1 MGCGR
6 RPSSSLPP
14 LPLLPFDEGRWL
26 WRYGLVGRAVSLLS
40 TLWDAGDVRLLSALS
55 ALSLFF
61 DEGAWLWSPH
71 EKLNNRFPSTLRNA
85 GDVSF
90 SLPSFNEGV
99 WLRSS
104 PTAGVSV
111 FSRRYGMCRRP
122 LPPVLPPSLLP
133 LMNASSLWKGF
144 AHV

>member
-26 WRYGLVGRAVSLLS
+26 WRYGLVVFSRRYGMRATTRSLFLPSLRRIPREKWITRLLS

-61 DEGAWLWSPH
+61 DEGAWLWIFPLRVTTRSLP
-71 EKLNNRFPSTLRNA
+71 LLCPSFPSF
-85 GDVSF
+85 DEF
-90 SLPSFNEGV
+90 SLDAKECGRRLVLSSF
-99 WLRSS
+99 LQ
-104 PTAGVSV
+104 
-111 FSRRYGMCRRP
+111 
-122 LPPVLPPSLLP
+122 
-133 LMNASSLWKGF
+133 
-144 AHV
+144 